1 MSQLNPTIGK
11 RVTLTLLDGSVIK
24 GCWFQHDDSFAV
36 SNPFLQVPA
45 DETIY
50 IGLRDVKEIT
60 DESA

>member
-1 MSQLNPTIGK
+1 MSQLKPTIGK

-24 GCWFQHDDSFAV
+24 GCWFQYDGSFAV

-45 DETIY
+45 NETIY